1 MERRGEDRHSEQVK
15 AYGVRP
21 KAQVEGVTLAA
32 EDMAPAL
39 DAEE

>member
-1 MERRGEDRHSEQVK
+1 MERRGEDRHSEHVR
-15 AYGVRP
+15 AHGVREVP
-21 KAQVEGVTLAA
+21 SGVTLAA